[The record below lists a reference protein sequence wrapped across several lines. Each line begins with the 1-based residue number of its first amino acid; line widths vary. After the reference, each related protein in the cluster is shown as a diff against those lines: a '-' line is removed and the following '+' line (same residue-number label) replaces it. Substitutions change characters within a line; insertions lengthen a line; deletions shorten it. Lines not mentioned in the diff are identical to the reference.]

1 MKRHLI
7 KLIAACGVMSLPCS
21 FALAA
26 PAAHPHAAPEATT
39 NYLQLSYNLEHHT
52 NLSPQAVASAF
63 AGYQWALTHTN
74 VKHKDIM
81 TIVDF
86 SVSSAQN
93 RMYVINMKSG
103 EILMA
108 LPVAHGKGSGRGPF
122 AKAFSNKNSSLE
134 SSVGVFL
141 TENTY
146 FGKHGLSLRIKG
158 LETSNNNVEAR
169 AVVVH
174 SANYASPSFIKQH
187 GYAGNSWG
195 CFAVDPQQSKKLITE
210 IEGGSV
216 LYAYG
221 KSSSY
226 MAFSHIF
233 HHSGDA

>member
-1 MKRHLI
+1 MKRHLT
-7 KLIAACGVMSLPCS
+7 KLIAVCGLMSLPCS

-26 PAAHPHAAPEATT
+26 PAAHVHAAPAATA
-39 NYLQLSYNLEHHT
+39 NYLQLSYNLAHNT
-52 NLSPQAVASAF
+52 NLSTQAIQSAF
-63 AGYQWALTHTN
+63 AGYQWALKNTH
-74 VKHKDIM
+74 VKNKDIL

-86 SVSSAQN
+86 TVSSAQN
-93 RMYVINMKSG
+93 RMYVINLKSG

-108 LPVAHGKGSGRGPF
+108 LPVAHGKGSGKGAF
-122 AKAFSNKNSSLE
+122 AKAFSNKNNSLE

-158 LETSNNNVEAR
+158 LEASNNNVESR

-174 SANYASPSFIKQH
+174 SAMYASPSFIKKR

-195 CFAVDPQQSKKLITE
+195 CFAVDPQQSKQLIAK
-210 IEGGSV
+210 IAGGSV

-221 KSSSY
+221 KSPSY
-226 MAFSHIF
+226 MASTRIFSNP
-233 HHSGDA
+233 GAA